1 MLLVIHVSHKSTF
14 QRLFT
19 LSHKGRKARGC
30 RTLLEGWGHA
40 HVHQLPR
47 HKPRRERA
55 SCQLLGPLDA
65 VSCPTLPVAP
75 GTSPAFSPPVAL
87 SAKTPI
93 FFLGCSHQWKLEKSP
108 RTLRFKGA
116 GCSPAAL
123 LTRNTTVDLPG
134 ANRSPFLTPYMW
146 RWWRSW
152 PEGNVK
158 VTASCQRALGVFHPD
173 LVPETS
179 ILNDASA
186 QGMSNYTA
194 QDESQT
200 RGL

>member
-1 MLLVIHVSHKSTF
+1 MSAAGTS
-14 QRLFT
+14 
-19 LSHKGRKARGC
+19 GC
-30 RTLLEGWGHA
+30 C
-40 HVHQLPR
+40 VLP
-47 HKPRRERA
+47 HTP
-55 SCQLLGPLDA
+55 LGPRDVTCFQPTSRS
-65 VSCPTLPVAP
+65 VSENAH
-75 GTSPAFSPPVAL
+75 
-87 SAKTPI
+87 
-93 FFLGCSHQWKLEKSP
+93 FFLGCSHQWKPEKSP

-146 RWWRSW
+146 QWWRSW